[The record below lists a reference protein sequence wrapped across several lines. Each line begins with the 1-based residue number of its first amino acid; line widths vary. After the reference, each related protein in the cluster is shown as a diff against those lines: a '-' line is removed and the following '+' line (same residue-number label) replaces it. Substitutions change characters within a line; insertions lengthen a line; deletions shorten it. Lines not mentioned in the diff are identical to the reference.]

1 MSCQITPIFFP
12 LLQEI
17 SHLFSALKVV
27 RLLRIGRVARKFGQ
41 YVEYV
46 AALLLI
52 MIVFFFLLAHWLACV
67 WYKVG
72 LDDIGDKIYYGW
84 IPHLQNDT
92 LNNFNSSDTNNP
104 STAMAYVTALYF
116 TMSSLTSIGFGN
128 VSANTLREKA
138 VSIFFML
145 VGGVKKCPFLPFLCI
160 S

>member
-1 MSCQITPIFFP
+1 
-12 LLQEI
+12 
-17 SHLFSALKVV
+17 
-27 RLLRIGRVARKFGQ
+27 
-41 YVEYV
+41 
-46 AALLLI
+46 

-92 LNNFNSSDTNNP
+92 LNSFNASHVQKP
-104 STAMAYVTALYF
+104 SIEMAYVTALYF

-145 VGGVKKCPFLPFLCI
+145 VGGAQKRHDLFSCTLFEIEMLLFLTQCLCRI